1 MSALR
6 SSPIIPGMDFPPINR
21 EVFLI
26 SKNGRCHL
34 YQRCL
39 QLFLQIGTCP
49 PITANTAQVQG
60 QRMKVSL
67 SSMKSQGDMILSF
80 CSQMRLQA
88 PTQHINLLLPERD
101 ETAVGH
107 TEREPGSP
115 VHSVRPATL
124 GTHRHTELPGL
135 VGEAATRPSL
145 LVGEK
150 FVQAAARYECSAIPQ
165 VLGSHLCR

>member
-49 PITANTAQVQG
+49 PITSNTAQVQG
-60 QRMKVSL
+60 QRIKVLL

-80 CSQMRLQA
+80 CSQMRLQT
-88 PTQHINLLLPERD
+88 PTRHINLLLPERN

-107 TEREPGSP
+107 TEREPGSS

-124 GTHRHTELPGL
+124 GTHTDTLSCQDWWVRQPHARLYWSGKSL
-135 VGEAATRPSL
+135 FKKQQAMNVQPSR
-145 LVGEK
+145 K
-150 FVQAAARYECSAIPQ
+150 F
-165 VLGSHLCR
+165 